1 MEGRW
6 VLEGEAVQWEW
17 VLDHPA
23 SARTKGEG
31 GEDSSSTRRGR
42 CADLLSTAPGGA
54 GFGAGPLGISVPDL
68 AGERSLP

>member
-6 VLEGEAVQWEW
+6 VLEGEAVHWEW

-42 CADLLSTAPGGA
+42 CADLLSTARGGQDSGQVLWA
-54 GFGAGPLGISVPDL
+54 FPFPI
-68 AGERSLP
+68 